1 MEKSSKKE
9 NIKEKTKNNKEPMDF
24 NKTNLLALSSYLGF
38 FCIAPI
44 LIKEKDEFVK
54 FHAKQGIGLFIVE
67 IVSCMIFGIIPLFWL
82 FGGLIMIFWL
92 SLNLIGIT
100 NVLNG
105 KKKKLPIIGKFS
117 DKFNI

>member
-1 MEKSSKKE
+1 MEKSTKSETKK
-9 NIKEKTKNNKEPMDF
+9 IKEPMDF

-67 IVSCMIFGIIPLFWL
+67 IVTCMIFGIIPLFWL
-82 FGGLIMIFWL
+82 FGGLLMIFWL

-105 KKKKLPIIGKFS
+105 QKKKLPIIGKFA
-117 DKFNI
+117 DRFNI